1 MDSPSLCIGLSAYI
15 LVHRAV
21 FSSFA
26 YRRLPKNIKR
36 NLRRIIMPTKKKNI
50 SHNFRGKED
59 IFFAKIKKG
68 LKRFLAPPS
77 AHQQKKKGIQ
87 RDPEC

>member
-1 MDSPSLCIGLSAYI
+1 MPS
-15 LVHRAV
+15 
-21 FSSFA
+21 
-26 YRRLPKNIKR
+26 
-36 NLRRIIMPTKKKNI
+36 KKKNI
-50 SHNFRGKED
+50 PHNFLGKED

>member
-59 IFFAKIKKG
+59 IFFAKVKKG